1 MATAVETPSFQ
12 QRYSAWFLT
21 TADDRKKS
29 FKLHLCHFSVNNS
42 IAVNIQ
48 EMNMC
53 DGLYI
58 TLHAYLGDVLPCSHK
73 VQLCLNLV

>member
-1 MATAVETPSFQ
+1 M
-12 QRYSAWFLT
+12 
-21 TADDRKKS
+21 
-29 FKLHLCHFSVNNS
+29 
-42 IAVNIQ
+42 NIQ

-58 TLHAYLGDVLPCSHK
+58 TLHAYLGDVLPCTHK